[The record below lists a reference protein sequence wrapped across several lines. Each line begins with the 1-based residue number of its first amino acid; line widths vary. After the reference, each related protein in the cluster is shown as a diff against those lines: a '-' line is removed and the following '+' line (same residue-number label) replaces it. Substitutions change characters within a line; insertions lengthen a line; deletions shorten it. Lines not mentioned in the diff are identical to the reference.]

1 MKTKFGKKLL
11 ALFLAVL
18 MALTAFTGAFSAYA
32 ASADPSYHDDAL
44 KANALA
50 WVELTDEQTCAAL
63 LDYVDD
69 ILYDLKMPVSLSGNY
84 VVVSVNL
91 NGTLD
96 SVSGLLDIVD
106 QLKPTV
112 DQANGLGK
120 DLKNITLSPL
130 AGMSYTK
137 VDGNWPACG
146 KDYRANNSA
155 KSIVKALL
163 PF

>member
-1 MKTKFGKKLL
+1 MFKIFTEVKIVKTKFGKKLL

-69 ILYDLKMPVSLSGNY
+69 ILYDLKMPVASSPSIPLTKTISRWRIWKVFLTTASPCQSLPNTCCGII
-84 VVVSVNL
+84 
-91 NGTLD
+91 G
-96 SVSGLLDIVD
+96 
-106 QLKPTV
+106 
-112 DQANGLGK
+112 AN
-120 DLKNITLSPL
+120 
-130 AGMSYTK
+130 TK
-137 VDGNWPACG
+137 A
-146 KDYRANNSA
+146 
-155 KSIVKALL
+155 
-163 PF
+163 

>member
-1 MKTKFGKKLL
+1 ML

-106 QLKPTV
+106 QLKPLLIRQTAWV
-112 DQANGLGK
+112 K
-120 DLKNITLSPL
+120 ILKTLPSARSQVCLTRRLTATGRHAVKITEP
-130 AGMSYTK
+130 TI
-137 VDGNWPACG
+137 P
-146 KDYRANNSA
+146 R
-155 KSIVKALL
+155 KALSK